1 MFVHVYY
8 GGFRTNL
15 ICHFEGM
22 KGTAEGNLL
31 HAMPSVCQ
39 NPHQG
44 FGLLLVFVVVELLP
58 SQDEP
63 AAVPGLDETPLLPE
77 PPTSDDAWPPV
88 PLALRVPAPLGA
100 AVGHTLVVHYSRSI
114 LQQKEGQNGSDL

>member
-1 MFVHVYY
+1 
-8 GGFRTNL
+8 
-15 ICHFEGM
+15 M
-22 KGTAEGNLL
+22 KGMAEGNLL

-77 PPTSDDAWPPV
+77 PPTFDDARPPM
-88 PLALRVPAPLGA
+88 PLALRVPATLGT
-100 AVGHTLVVHYSRSI
+100 AVGHTLVVHCSRSI
-114 LQQKEGQNGSDL
+114 LQDKEGQKGSDL

>member
-1 MFVHVYY
+1 M
-8 GGFRTNL
+8 T
-15 ICHFEGM
+15 
-22 KGTAEGNLL
+22 GTAVWNLL

-63 AAVPGLDETPLLPE
+63 AAVPGLDETALLPE
-77 PPTSDDAWPPV
+77 PPASDDAWPPV
-88 PLALRVPAPLGA
+88 PLALRVPAPLGT
-100 AVGHTLVVHYSRSI
+100 AVGRTLVVHCSQSI
-114 LQQKEGQNGSDL
+114 LQEKEGQNGSDL